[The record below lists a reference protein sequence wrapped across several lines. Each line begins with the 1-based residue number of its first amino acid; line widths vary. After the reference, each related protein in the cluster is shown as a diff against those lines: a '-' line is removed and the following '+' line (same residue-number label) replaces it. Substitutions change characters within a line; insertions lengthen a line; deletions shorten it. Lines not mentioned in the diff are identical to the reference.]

1 MRESISTGENS
12 ADLSAMMGGAEQRVG
27 NFSGTKGLLLAVL
40 EDGIR
45 SFLGPV
51 QELRLEAEYWV
62 YSGRAASPFCFVI
75 ICETLGLEPTA
86 VRAAL
91 ERMRA
96 QRVDAT
102 RLLGRTRPNVRRS
115 HRVSQRQAG

>member
-12 ADLSAMMGGAEQRVG
+12 ADLSAMMVGAEQRVG
-27 NFSGTKGLLLAVL
+27 SFCGTKGLLLAVL

-45 SFLGPV
+45 SFLSPV

-62 YSGRAASPFCFVI
+62 YSGRAGSPFCFVI
-75 ICETLGLEPTA
+75 ICETLELEPTA

-91 ERMRA
+91 ERLRV
-96 QRVDAT
+96 QRVDQT
-102 RLLGRTRPNVRRS
+102 RILARTRPNVRRS